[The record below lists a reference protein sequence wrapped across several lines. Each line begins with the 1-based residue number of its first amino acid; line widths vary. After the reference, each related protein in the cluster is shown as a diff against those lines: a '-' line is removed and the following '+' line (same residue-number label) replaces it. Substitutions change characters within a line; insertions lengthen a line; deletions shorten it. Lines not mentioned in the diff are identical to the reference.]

1 MPQARAGDRR
11 GETSVV
17 ESQPNPA
24 SRESPPQDNADDA
37 RLMFQRAERAWRK
50 QVAGEEITPQT
61 PVRVVFRW
69 LLLAVSI
76 AAILFLL
83 FERLGQLG

>member
-1 MPQARAGDRR
+1 M
-11 GETSVV
+11 
-17 ESQPNPA
+17 ESQPQPA
-24 SRESPPQDNADDA
+24 EGEASPQANADDA
-37 RLMFQRAERAWRK
+37 RLMFQRAERAWRE

-76 AAILFLL
+76 AAIVFLL